1 VFEEGLRIA
10 PQAELQ
16 ALLTENTVKRLFD
29 DAAFPLQQR
38 VAERRF
44 QPLLDRWRKVC
55 ACLHFLR
62 PVANCVAI
70 CSTGTCTAAFA
81 RYDSAMPS
89 YEPQLLQRFRAL
101 GATTVT
107 FLLLG
112 TNATAEPQAQGYVPS
127 GVAGQSPSLNL
138 ISPLDGLWDQLET
151 VEPPSDDLLAR
162 LRYGFE
168 LDWDD
173 NRRIEAERKW
183 FVSHP
188 DYLDRVFTR
197 AQRYLPHSTD
207 ELVRRDL
214 PLELALLPIVES
226 AYDPFAYSHGRAA
239 GLWQMIPGTAS
250 RFGIKQNW
258 WYDGR
263 RDVVDSTRAA
273 LEYLEHLYDFNEGD
287 WLNAIASYNS
297 GEGNVRRAVR
307 RNRAAG
313 KPDDFWNLRLSKE
326 TSAYVPRLLAL
337 VEIVS
342 DPERFNITLPH
353 IADQPQFAVTD
364 VGSQIDLA
372 LAAELAGVDV
382 DTVYTFNP
390 GYNRWST
397 DPQGPHKLVLPVDVV
412 DDFEAAAAEIPA
424 SELVRW
430 KRHKVRSGEAISVIA
445 NKYNTTVSALRAA
458 NNLRGDTIRAGHY
471 LMIPVA
477 TKPLSAY
484 SKSAD
489 ARLAKTQNRQRAAN
503 KIEHVVRSGESFWT
517 ISQRYGITTR
527 ELAAWNGMAPRDTL
541 PVGRKLVVWTNR
553 SVADTPRMSP
563 TTALGN
569 TTRKLRYTVR
579 NGDSLYVIARKFR
592 VGIDQIARWNN
603 IDKNKILRPGQTL
616 TMYVDVTR
624 QSS

>member
-1 VFEEGLRIA
+1 MA
-10 PQAELQ
+10 
-16 ALLTENTVKRLFD
+16 
-29 DAAFPLQQR
+29 QQGS
-38 VAERRF
+38 
-44 QPLLDRWRKVC
+44 
-55 ACLHFLR
+55 
-62 PVANCVAI
+62 PVA
-70 CSTGTCTAAFA
+70 A
-81 RYDSAMPS
+81 RQ
-89 YEPQLLQRFRAL
+89 EP
-101 GATTVT
+101 
-107 FLLLG
+107 
-112 TNATAEPQAQGYVPS
+112 
-127 GVAGQSPSLNL
+127 PSLNL

-151 VEPPSDDLLAR
+151 VEPASDDVLTR
-162 LRYGFE
+162 LRYGFTLDREDNSRIQAE
-168 LDWDD
+168 L
-173 NRRIEAERKW
+173 NW

-188 DYLDRVFTR
+188 EYLNRVFTR
-197 AQRYLPHSTD
+197 AQRYLPHITD
-207 ELVRRDL
+207 ELHSRGL

-239 GLWQMIPGTAS
+239 GLWQMIPGTAT

-273 LEYLEHLYDFNEGD
+273 LDYLEYLHKFNEGD

-297 GEGNVRRAVR
+297 GEGNVRKSVR
-307 RNRAAG
+307 RNRAAN

-337 VEIVS
+337 VEIVR
-342 DPERFNITLPH
+342 DPDQFNLTLPRV
-353 IADQPQFAVTD
+353 ADEPQFAVAEI
-364 VGSQIDLA
+364 GSQIDLA
-372 LAAELAGVDV
+372 LAAELAGVNV

-397 DPQGPHKLVLPVDVV
+397 DPQGPHTLVLPIDVV
-412 DDFEAAAAEIPA
+412 DEFMEALAEVPA
-424 SELVRW
+424 SDLVRW
-430 KRHKVRSGEAISVIA
+430 KRHKIKNGEAISQIA
-445 NKYNTTVSALRAA
+445 LKYNTTVPAIRSA
-458 NNLRGDTIRAGHY
+458 NNLRGNTIRAGQY

-477 TKPLSAY
+477 TKPLNAY

-489 ARLAKTQNRQRAAN
+489 ARLAQTQNKQRAAN
-503 KIEHVVRSGESFWT
+503 KVEHVVRSGESFWT
-517 ISQRYGITTR
+517 ISQKYHVTTR
-527 ELAAWNGMAPRDTL
+527 ELSAWNGMAPRDTL
-541 PVGRKLVVWTNR
+541 PVGRKLVVWTNADV
-553 SVADTPRMSP
+553 SDTPRMSP
-563 TTALGN
+563 TSALGN